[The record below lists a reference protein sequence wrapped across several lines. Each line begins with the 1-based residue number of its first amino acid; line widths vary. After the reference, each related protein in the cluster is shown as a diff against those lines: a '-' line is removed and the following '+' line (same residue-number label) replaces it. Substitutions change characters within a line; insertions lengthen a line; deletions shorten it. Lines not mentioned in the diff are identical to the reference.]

1 MRASAGAC
9 IYNPALNPTPG
20 CRWRKSGFVIIDDF
34 VDHPL
39 LPQMEAAA
47 RSITALCN
55 AKVDLSLDTSRS
67 YVHRAS
73 EQRGE
78 SRGTQWTGTPHVFR
92 GEEAW
97 AIRGLLH
104 PDWKE
109 FVELQ
114 PVFAEFLSSPEV
126 LSFLRHWSD
135 LTPEQLTM
143 TDATLFVNPRE
154 AHFSEGWYTDA
165 LLACACAPSHSPH
178 SAICRG

>member
-1 MRASAGAC
+1 
-9 IYNPALNPTPG
+9 
-20 CRWRKSGFVIIDDF
+20 
-34 VDHPL
+34 
-39 LPQMEAAA
+39 MEAAA

-114 PVFAEFLSSPEV
+114 PCLLLALLVVTAQVP
-126 LSFLRHWSD
+126 
-135 LTPEQLTM
+135 
-143 TDATLFVNPRE
+143 
-154 AHFSEGWYTDA
+154 A
-165 LLACACAPSHSPH
+165 LLAAT
-178 SAICRG
+178 